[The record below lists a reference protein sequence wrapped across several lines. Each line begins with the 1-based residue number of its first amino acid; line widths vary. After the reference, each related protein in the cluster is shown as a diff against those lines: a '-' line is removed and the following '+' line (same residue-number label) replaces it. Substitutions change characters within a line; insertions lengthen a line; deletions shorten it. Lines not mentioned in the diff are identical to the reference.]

1 MPVPGYAAAM
11 TLQEDR
17 SRYERAMH
25 GVQSGVAAKMAYDDK
40 DTSPKHLRT
49 GVNSAMVQ
57 HSGLVLLL
65 MRKGVIGEGEYWAA
79 MADAAEQERALY
91 ERWLSERT
99 GASVHLG

>member
-1 MPVPGYAAAM
+1 M

-17 SRYERAMH
+17 TRYERAMH
-25 GVQSGVAAKMAYDDK
+25 AVQSGVAAKMTYDDK

-65 MRKGVIGEGEYWAA
+65 MRKGVISEAEYWTS
-79 MADAAEQERALY
+79 MADAAETERALY
-91 ERWLSERT
+91 EEWLSERT
-99 GASVHLG
+99 GASVCLG